1 MGYQAQLVVR
11 TRDPERA
18 QIVDRV
24 KELAELEG
32 KTFSEKAIEL
42 FERGLGKMG
51 DDGGSTDDGPDEDES
66 TPEETAPPMR
76 NPVPVELDPPTK
88 LPTKDPDQRP
98 EESAKVVAAKAA
110 DAFDARGAEDAAAEL
125 TAFFA
130 LAEPFDAAQL
140 REVLQDL
147 TKKDDYEAIMEALME
162 TDEYREYRQRVVY
175 S

>member
-51 DDGGSTDDGPDEDES
+51 DGDTAKEESSGSS
-66 TPEETAPPMR
+66 APPRR
-76 NPVPVELDPPTK
+76 NPVPVELSPPTE

-98 EESAKVVAAKAA
+98 EESAKVVAARAA
-110 DAFDARGAEDAAAEL
+110 DVFDARGAEDAAAEL

-130 LAEPFDAAQL
+130 LAEPFDAAQM
-140 REVLQDL
+140 REELQDL
-147 TKKDDYEAIMEALME
+147 MKKDDYESVMESLME
-162 TDEYREYRQRVVY
+162 TEEYRQYRQRVVY